1 MSGRGSARHSS
12 WGSTV
17 INQKLTSAEHM
28 ICEVIGHPCCIG
40 IHGTCR
46 ITTREYCDFVHGY
59 FHDDASLCSQ
69 VSCLNDVCGLIPF
82 FSPEI
87 PDQFYRL
94 WISLFIH
101 AGILHLATTI
111 VIQYFLMRDLEKLTG
126 SLRIALIYLGSG
138 VAGNLGSAIFVPY
151 RADVGPA
158 GSQFGLLACL
168 IVEVLNC
175 WPMLKRPEQAL
186 SKLLAITFLLFLL
199 GLLPWVDNFAHLFG
213 FIFGFLLSYA
223 LLPFVSFGPY
233 DRQKKIF
240 LIWVCL
246 LSALFLFLLLLL
258 LFYLIPMYDCEM
270 CSYFNCIPITKD
282 FCANQ
287 NINFKKDD
295 YTV

>member
-1 MSGRGSARHSS
+1 M
-12 WGSTV
+12 
-17 INQKLTSAEHM
+17 
-28 ICEVIGHPCCIG
+28 
-40 IHGTCR
+40 
-46 ITTREYCDFVHGY
+46 
-59 FHDDASLCSQ
+59 
-69 VSCLNDVCGLIPF
+69 
-82 FSPEI
+82 
-87 PDQFYRL
+87 
-94 WISLFIH
+94 
-101 AGILHLATTI
+101 
-111 VIQYFLMRDLEKLTG
+111 
-126 SLRIALIYLGSG
+126 
-138 VAGNLGSAIFVPY
+138 
-151 RADVGPA
+151 GPA

-246 LSALFLFLLLLL
+246 LSALFLFFLLLL

-295 YTV
+295 YVV